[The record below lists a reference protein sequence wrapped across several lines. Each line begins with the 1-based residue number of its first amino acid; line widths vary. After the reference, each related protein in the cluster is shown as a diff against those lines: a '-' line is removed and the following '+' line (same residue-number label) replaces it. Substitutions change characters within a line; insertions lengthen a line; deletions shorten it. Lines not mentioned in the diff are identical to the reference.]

1 MKSPTLGL
9 IGLFILFFTT
19 ASDPFFGTE
28 LSFEP
33 LPRDLKDDVIERT
46 WMSTEAFRQYLEDE
60 DERVSDTFKVTSYFY
75 PTVQFW
81 FLIYTQ
87 FTSSSVVLHD
97 KNNLSLIY
105 KVLDFSSLE
114 QKNLPKNTRYV
125 LQQKITEEKISS
137 LKRDLH
143 RLAYDP
149 FSLAPSSK
157 KIYRLLKNAGVS
169 LPLGKADRARFF
181 TRLRDNLRSQTGQK
195 NFIQDG
201 IVRSLPYQQFLR
213 DHFKKR
219 GLPKELLAIPFL
231 ESSFNPKAQSK
242 VSALGIW
249 QFMPLISSYYVP
261 RRTHHFDYRFNV
273 GVASVAAASL
283 MAENIFLMK
292 SWDLAVTA
300 YNSGTKHLLR
310 TKRELGKKGISLEE
324 VIKHSDSE
332 HFGFA
337 SKNFYSEFLALA
349 HALAYQ
355 DELFQDLSKPHRKD
369 LQDPLR
375 FFLAKCSLSLKK
387 SLSEEELDDIYFHN
401 HHTSEDQGKVPR
413 GFILTAKS
421 KLPKSQFFEISDE
434 LLLKTKPKDW
444 EQLLRNQ
451 SCSTR

>member
-1 MKSPTLGL
+1 MKLTFLGFL
-9 IGLFILFFTT
+9 ALFTFFFIT

-28 LSFEP
+28 LNLVTPPKE
-33 LPRDLKDDVIERT
+33 LKSDVIERA
-46 WMSTEAFRQYLEDE
+46 WMTTDAFRPYLEDHE
-60 DERVSDTFKVTSYFY
+60 ERVSDTFKIRNYFY

-87 FTSSSVVLHD
+87 FSSSSVVLHD

-105 KVLDFSSLE
+105 KVLDFTSLE
-114 QKNLPKNTRYV
+114 EKNLPKNTRYV
-125 LQQKITEEKISS
+125 LQQKITDEKITS

-143 RLAYDP
+143 LLALDP

-157 KIYRLLKNAGVS
+157 KIYRILKNAGVP
-169 LPLGKADRARFF
+169 LPLGKKDRAKFF
-181 TRLRDNLRSQTGQK
+181 SLLRDNLRSQTGQR

-201 IVRSLPYQQFLR
+201 IVRSLPYQRFLKE
-213 DHFKKR
+213 HFKKR
-219 GLPKELLAIPFL
+219 GLPQELLAIPFL

-283 MAENIFLMK
+283 MSENIFLMK

-300 YNSGTKHLLR
+300 YNSGTKHLLK
-310 TKRELGKKGISLEE
+310 TKRELGKKGIGLEE
-324 VIKHSDSE
+324 VIRHSDSE

-355 DELFQDLSKPHRKD
+355 DELFQDLPKVERSD
-369 LQDPLR
+369 LGEPLR
-375 FFLAKCSLSLKK
+375 FFLSKCSLNLKK
-387 SLSEEELDDIYFHN
+387 SLSPEQLEDIYFHN

-413 GFILTAKS
+413 GFILTAKT
-421 KLPKSQFFEISDE
+421 KLAKNHFYEISDD
-434 LLLKTKPKDW
+434 LLLKIKPKDW
-444 EQLLRNQ
+444 EMLLKNQ